1 MKELQITNKYEDL
14 QYLLE
19 ALELA
24 MSSKIVQESK
34 RKVGSIIVKNGKIVG
49 SGYRTTKIL
58 QEDPY
63 QDITFHA
70 EHIAIK
76 EAGAK
81 AMGATMYCTLEPCAA
96 RSVLPGGWHPP
107 DACCK
112 LIYDAGI
119 KTVIFPKRDI
129 SVGEGGAE
137 YLLSKGVEVFICNT
151 GVENFEKLMDN
162 TAWRKDVAEL
172 DKGKIYLRVK
182 E

>member
-1 MKELQITNKYEDL
+1 MKELQVTNKYEDL

-19 ALELA
+19 ALELS
-24 MSSKIVQESK
+24 MGSKIVQESK
-34 RKVGSIIVKNGKIVG
+34 RKVGAIIVKNGKIVG
-49 SGYRTTKIL
+49 KGYRTTKIL

-63 QDITFHA
+63 KDITFHA

-81 AMGATMYCTLEPCAA
+81 AKGATIYCTLEPCAG
-96 RSVLPGGWHPP
+96 RSVLPGAWHPP
-107 DACCK
+107 EPCCK
-112 LIYDAGI
+112 LIADAGI
-119 KTVIFPKRDI
+119 KKVIFPKRDT

-151 GVENFEKLMDN
+151 GVEKFENLMDN

-172 DKGKIYLRVK
+172 DKGKSIIKVND
-182 E
+182 